1 MQFRILIVD
10 DEEVIRNSI
19 ALYLRREDYQVDVCT
34 TGEEGLRRV
43 EEVGPDLMLLDVKL
57 PTLGGLE
64 VLRRAKEVTEDLIV
78 IMMTACGSGES
89 GGRAIG
95 AWDSC

>member
-43 EEVGPDLMLLDVKL
+43 EEVGPDLVLLDVKL

-64 VLRRAKEVTEDLIV
+64 VLKRAKELKDDLIV
-78 IMMTACGSGES
+78 IMITAFGSVES
-89 GGRAIG
+89 AVQAMKAG
-95 AWDSC
+95 AYD